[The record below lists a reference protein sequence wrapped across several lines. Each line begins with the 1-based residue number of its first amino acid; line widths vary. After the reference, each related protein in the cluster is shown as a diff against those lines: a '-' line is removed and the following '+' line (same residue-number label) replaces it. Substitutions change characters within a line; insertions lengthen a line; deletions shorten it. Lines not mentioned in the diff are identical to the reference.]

1 MLSEEIAATLDSAQK
16 EYKES
21 SDWWNG
27 LYILEDAVIQALRY
41 LGVPTWDTLDEAG
54 IETINTAIGKIN
66 DIHKRAKEGLDKARI
81 NLLLIATR
89 AIERTYINWTNHI
102 IRLDTEYGSG
112 YTYRAYLDVTLLR
125 HLARQAT
132 VSKMPYKTDERGN
145 IEFNEKGELIQ
156 VKASDDH
163 QAGNGTAS
171 NTASVTPQHTEC
183 FQKAEL
189 SLISIAK
196 GIWTRL
202 KNADVTQ
209 RPPNISDQMWAQI
222 KEQQNKGTDLAKDG
236 CYVALLIARLHG
248 DRRPLAVCK

>member
-1 MLSEEIAATLDSAQK
+1 VLSEEVVATLDSAQK
-16 EYKES
+16 QYTGS

-54 IETINTAIGKIN
+54 IETINTAI
-66 DIHKRAKEGLDKARI
+66 DMVEEIHKLAEEGLDKARI
-81 NLLLIATR
+81 NQLLIAAKT
-89 AIERTYINWTNHI
+89 IEQTYINWTNHI
-102 IRLDTEYGSG
+102 ISLRNEYCSG
-112 YTYRAYLDVTLLR
+112 YTYPAYLDVTLLR

-132 VSKMPYKTDERGN
+132 VSKMPYKTDGRGN

-156 VKASDDH
+156 VQASDDH

-171 NTASVTPQHTEC
+171 LTPQHTES
-183 FQKAEL
+183 FKKAEL

-209 RPPNISDQMWAQI
+209 RPPNISDQMRAQI
-222 KEQQNKGTDLAKDG
+222 KEQQNKATALTKDG
-236 CYVALLIARLHG
+236 FYVALLIARLHG
-248 DRRPLAVCK
+248 DRRPLAAFK